1 MHPYIHALK
10 SPDKAAVIVAETG
23 EALSYAALDAASN
36 RVAHFFRAQGLVP
49 GDAAGVFVENTPDYF
64 AIAWGAQRSGIKFV
78 CISTKLTADEVD
90 YILIDSGAKLIIAS
104 GALGSVASALSAP
117 LALGTPLVPGIL
129 AVLDA
134 LDAAGVPYAMG
145 SNGSAEKMQITLGQH
160 GLIPRF
166 KGLFSGQT
174 LGKPKPAPDLYL
186 HAAAA
191 LGVDPSACV
200 VIEDSPTG
208 ARAARL
214 AGMRCM
220 GYAPQGDAALAAE
233 GAVLFSDMKDL
244 PALLGL

>member
-1 MHPYIHALK
+1 MTPKAVIFDCDGVVVDSEPMLFDLLAADLTQHGLPMAVESLHHIFLGMTLQGLR
-10 SPDKAAVIVAETG
+10 DKANTMGARLPADWCDDF
-23 EALSYAALDAASN
+23 YARL
-36 RVAHFFRAQGLVP
+36 
-49 GDAAGVFVENTPDYF
+49 Y
-64 AIAWGAQRSGIKFV
+64 
-78 CISTKLTADEVD
+78 TKLT
-90 YILIDSGAKLIIAS
+90 
-104 GALGSVASALSAP
+104 
-117 LALGTPLVPGIL
+117 LGTPLVPGIL

-134 LDAAGVPYAMG
+134 LDAARIPYAMG

-160 GLIPRF
+160 GLIARF

-191 LGVDPSACV
+191 LGVDPSDCI

-208 ARAARL
+208 ARAAQA

-220 GYAPQGDAALAAE
+220 GYAPQGSATLAAE

-244 PALLGL
+244 PTLLGL

>member
-1 MHPYIHALK
+1 MTLK
-10 SPDKAAVIVAETG
+10 AVIFDCDGVVVDSEPMLFDL
-23 EALSYAALDAASN
+23 LSADLAQHGLPMPVKSL
-36 RVAHFFRAQGLVP
+36 HHIFLGMTLQGLREK
-49 GDAAGVFVENTPDYF
+49 ANAM
-64 AIAWGAQRSGIKFV
+64 GASLPTDWCDDFYARLYEQLK
-78 CISTKLTADEVD
+78 
-90 YILIDSGAKLIIAS
+90 
-104 GALGSVASALSAP
+104 
-117 LALGTPLVPGIL
+117 LGTPLVPGIL
-129 AVLDA
+129 SVLDA
-134 LDAAGVPYAMG
+134 LDAAGIPYAMG

-160 GLIPRF
+160 GLISRF

-191 LGVDPSACV
+191 LGVDPSDCI

-208 ARAARL
+208 ARAARA

-220 GYAPQGDAALAAE
+220 GYAPDGCAALTAE